1 MERSNSKS
9 PTSEP
14 AQSPASREDDGALS
28 NTIWHPLSSIK
39 MENNQNESIGNQ
51 SEKEQEDNGGVDVDA
66 EPEAGAEESE
76 FQGVEK

>member
-1 MERSNSKS
+1 
-9 PTSEP
+9 
-14 AQSPASREDDGALS
+14 
-28 NTIWHPLSSIK
+28 